1 MNKINVKDEFIASL
15 NHELRNPLNV
25 MLCNLDLLKKSLK
38 YDKHSIN
45 EIKKSITFR
54 GGSFRSDK

>member
-1 MNKINVKDEFIASL
+1 MNKINEKDEFIASL

-25 MLCNLDLLKKSLK
+25 MLCSLDLLKKSLK

-45 EIKKSITFR
+45 EIKKSTNIQGWF
-54 GGSFRSDK
+54 F

>member
-45 EIKKSITFR
+45 
-54 GGSFRSDK
+54 